1 MFLFKTLCVP
11 PCVVVTCSR
20 LQLYECVDAQCVIM
34 SLMYLVFF
42 LFVCCCFLGRRH
54 LQVRLAEPSIKS
66 LNSGDCFAL
75 VTEKD
80 LFSWIGKDC
89 NPYEKAKVCQL
100 LVDDCVHAY
109 HLFVLEYLKGEHCL
123 SMCVTAVKDF
133 LMVII

>member
-1 MFLFKTLCVP
+1 MCNY
-11 PCVVVTCSR
+11 VTD
-20 LQLYECVDAQCVIM
+20 VF
-34 SLMYLVFF
+34 VFF
-42 LFVCCCFLGRRH
+42 FCLFVGVFLGRRH